1 MDNLNSFKDLLVSKG
16 LKVTPQR
23 MAVLSVLDK
32 LHHPSA
38 DEILEKVKQMHP
50 SVATGTVYNIL
61 EQYTDKGIVEKVKTA
76 RDIMRYD
83 FVAEKHHH
91 LYCTECDTIADYF
104 DAELDALLEN
114 YFSKNPIDGFTIS
127 NFKLQVNGLFKNHD
141 NKDNS
146 LKIRNIN

>member
-1 MDNLNSFKDLLVSKG
+1 MDNLSTHKDLLVSKG

-23 MAVLSVLDK
+23 LAVLGVLEK

-38 DEILEKVKQMHP
+38 DEVLEKVKQVHP

-61 EQYTDKGIVEKVKTA
+61 EQYTNKGIIEKVKTA

-83 FVAEKHHH
+83 FVAVKHHH
-91 LYCTECDTIADYF
+91 LYCTECDTVADYF
-104 DAELDALLEN
+104 DPDLDILLEN
-114 YFSKNPIDGFTIS
+114 YFAQNPITGFTIS
-127 NFKLQVNGLFKNHD
+127 DIKLQVNGLFKNHE

-146 LKIRNIN
+146 LKIRNKR